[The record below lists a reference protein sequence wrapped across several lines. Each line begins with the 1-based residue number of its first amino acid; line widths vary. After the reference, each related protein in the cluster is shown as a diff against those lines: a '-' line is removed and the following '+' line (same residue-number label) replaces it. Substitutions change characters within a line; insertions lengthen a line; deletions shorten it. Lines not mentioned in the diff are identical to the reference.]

1 MKGGKLSMGRTEIIE
16 KVNTVFRDV
25 FDDDRLL
32 IGEQTTAADVDGW
45 DSLKHISLIEA
56 VEEAFDMRFTM
67 LEINGMK
74 NVGEMITI
82 IEQRV
87 V

>member
-1 MKGGKLSMGRTEIIE
+1 MGRTEIIE

>member
-1 MKGGKLSMGRTEIIE
+1 MGRTEIIE

-74 NVGEMITI
+74 NVGEMIII
-82 IEQRV
+82 IEQRAV
-87 V
+87 